1 MAVVGNAR
9 VWTFLVF
16 ILLLQL
22 LELIKRQHVLRKYP
36 LTFLG
41 PCIYWRKKTIES
53 SFAAFMC
60 FRSSSKTTQDR
71 GRGMLFARVQSFMHR
86 KRALRFVWLVNFEC
100 GVLYFSPSEQSTC
113 WARPYKSR
121 MQTDATLLDVTF
133 CVRLH
138 TLLHVVKCCWVVAQ
152 NFKPV
157 RRLTTCKRTQQ
168 LPTMLGQRCWE
179 LLWGL

>member
-9 VWTFLVF
+9 VWTFVVF

-22 LELIKRQHVLRKYP
+22 LEFIKRQHVLRKYP

-41 PCIYWRKKTIES
+41 PCIHWRKKTIES

-71 GRGMLFARVQSFMHR
+71 GRGMLFARVPSFMQR
-86 KRALRFVWLVNFEC
+86 KRALRFVWLVHFDC

-113 WARPYKSR
+113 WTRPYK
-121 MQTDATLLDVTF
+121 A
-133 CVRLH
+133 
-138 TLLHVVKCCWVVAQ
+138 A
-152 NFKPV
+152 
-157 RRLTTCKRTQQ
+157 CKRTQHCW
-168 LPTMLGQRCWE
+168 MLHFVSVCTPCCMLLSVVE
-179 LLWGL
+179 LLRKILNRWDV